1 MNTLEVNKLKYSR
14 KQSIINAFAGFKV
27 IWVSE
32 INFRIHIIIS
42 LLVLCAG
49 FIYKLN
55 TIEWVGILLCIGLV
69 LGAEIFNTA
78 IEHLCDL
85 TSKEIKPEIKAIK
98 DISAFGVLFLAMIS
112 SIVGIII
119 FLPKIIYIFKS
130 I

>member
-14 KQSIINAFAGFKV
+14 KQSILHAFDGFKV

-49 FIYKLN
+49 FIFKLN
-55 TIEWVGILLCIGLV
+55 TIEWVCILLCIGMV
-69 LGAEIFNTA
+69 LGAEIFNTV
-78 IEHLCDL
+78 IEHLCNL
-85 TSKEIKPEIKAIK
+85 ASKEIKPEITAIK

-112 SIVGIII
+112 SLVGIII
-119 FLPKIIYIFKS
+119 FLPKIIYIFTS

>member
-49 FIYKLN
+49 FIFKLN